1 MANALDSLLA
11 QVQDAELARRLK
23 AEIEAR
29 SVGTGLV
36 WEHHEPETVDLHS
49 LPVAKGRHVRL
60 LPPRGVN
67 AEKLAK
73 TVKGRKQIDPMWGR
87 VGRVADIDKVRPG
100 NTRMARVVF
109 DGAGADGASVEVE
122 WDADD
127 LVCVARFDEPIYP
140 GLTKTGEVRRGGDD
154 DPEHVVINAEN
165 YHALQMLAYTHAGSV
180 DAIYI
185 DPPYNTGARDWKY
198 NNDYVDREDTN
209 RHSKWLA
216 FMERRLKLAKL
227 LLNPEDSVLIVTI
240 DEKEYLRLGLLL
252 EQTFPEARIQMV
264 SSVINPAG
272 AARDRA
278 FYRTDEYL
286 FIVQIGESAVIPQDL
301 GTEWVTG
308 AKKNTNGDDP
318 YWRSLWRAGSGST
331 RQHSPGCFYPIF
343 VKDTPNGPIIHS
355 VGDPCIGDRTT
366 VQAPDGTV
374 AVWPMKKT
382 GVEARYQVSPEGA
395 RDLIAGGFV
404 RLGKYRG
411 EDTAIYYLAKGERA
425 KIEAGI
431 FVETGRRHD
440 GSLILENAGAKL
452 WIPGTQWQLPSHNA
466 RSGGTEII
474 KSLHGE
480 SRFTFPKSL
489 YAVED
494 TLRFFVANKPEATIL
509 DFFSGSGT
517 TAHAVMRLN
526 KQDGGR
532 RRSISV
538 TNNEVSADEQAVLI
552 AKKLRPGDP
561 DWDVLG
567 IADHVT
573 KPRIAAAITG
583 HVCGD
588 PGKPK
593 VKGKYKFTD
602 EFDMADGFEANAS
615 FWTLNYLDPA
625 YVEVGL
631 AFERIAPLLW
641 LKAGQTG
648 AMITEVD
655 EEAGY
660 AIADAYAVL
669 FAGDALGDLVEELS
683 TDPAHEDVAHVFVV
697 TDRDT
702 LWEQANAKLRGRVA
716 VHRLYEQYL
725 TNFEILGGK

>member
-11 QVQDAELARRLK
+11 QIQDAELARRLK

-73 TVKGRKQIDPMWGR
+73 TVKGRKQIDPRWGR
-87 VGRVADIDKVRPG
+87 VGRVVDIDKVRPG
-100 NTRMARVVF
+100 ATRMARVVF
-109 DGAGADGASVEVE
+109 DGAGEDGTSVEVE
-122 WDADD
+122 WDAAD

-198 NNDYVDREDTN
+198 NNDYVDREDAN

-264 SSVINPAG
+264 SSVINSKGSSRKG
-272 AARDRA
+272 A
-278 FYRTDEYL
+278 FSRTDEYVYFVMIGSAYPNPIPL
-286 FIVQIGESAVIPQDL
+286 TNEWKIVSDKRSESMYWQQL
-301 GTEWVTG
+301 RR
-308 AKKNTNGDDP
+308 NGVKGQTF
-318 YWRSLWRAGSGST
+318 RHS
-331 RQHSPGCFYPIF
+331 SPGCFYPIF
-343 VKDTPNGPIIHS
+343 VNYDKTVHS
-355 VGDPCIGDRTT
+355 VGDALPLGSDRSSITSPKGT
-366 VQAPDGTV
+366 KAIWPMRKDGGEGVYQVTPERLRGLISKGYFKITSITPGGMNYLKSGEVAKVESGFYKVVGRGESGEILTEAPDN
-374 AVWPMKKT
+374 P
-382 GVEARYQVSPEGA
+382 
-395 RDLIAGGFV
+395 
-404 RLGKYRG
+404 
-411 EDTAIYYLAKGERA
+411 
-425 KIEAGI
+425 I
-431 FVETGRRHD
+431 FV
-440 GSLILENAGAKL
+440 
-452 WIPGTQWQLPSHNA
+452 PGTQWRIASHNA
-466 RSGGTEII
+466 ATGGTQMITA
-474 KSLHGE
+474 LHGD
-480 SRFTFPKSL
+480 SRFTYPKSL

-494 TLRFFVANKPEATIL
+494 ALRFFVANKPDATIL

-526 KQDGGR
+526 KQDGGK

-538 TNNEVSADEQAVLI
+538 TNNEVSADEQAALI

-588 PGKPK
+588 TAGPK

-602 EFDMADGFEANAS
+602 EFDMADGFAANAS

-669 FAGDALGDLVEELS
+669 FAGDALGNLVKELDS
-683 TDPAHEDVAHVFVV
+683 DPAHEDVAHVFVV

>member
-73 TVKGRKQIDPMWGR
+73 TAKGRKQIDPMWGR
-87 VGRVADIDKVRPG
+87 VGRVANIDKVCPG
-100 NTRMARVVF
+100 ATRMARVVF
-109 DGAGADGASVEVE
+109 DGAGADGALVEVE

-140 GLTKTGEVRRGGDD
+140 GLTKIGEVRRGGED

-198 NNDYVDREDTN
+198 NNDYVDREDAN

-264 SSVINPAG
+264 SSVINPKG
-272 AARDRA
+272 TARANEFSRV
-278 FYRTDEYL
+278 DEYI
-286 FIVQIGESAVIPQDL
+286 FFVMV
-301 GTEWVTG
+301 GTYRMVRGSSDMMTNRDYG
-308 AKKNTNGDDP
+308 ADTDVRWRGMARNGRKGLRP
-318 YWRSLWRAGSGST
+318 HNPGSW
-331 RQHSPGCFYPIF
+331 YPIYLNEVDLSF
-343 VKDTPNGPIIHS
+343 HS
-355 VGDPCIGDRTT
+355 VGDTVYPGDPEP
-366 VQAPDGTV
+366 VAPPGTV
-374 AVWPMKKT
+374 AMWPPESGADQYSWSVVPATFRELHARGGIRLGRPDFKKMSRAVYYVT
-382 GVEARYQVSPEGA
+382 NNMWDAIESGLIEIVGQSDEGA
-395 RDLIAGGFV
+395 LELRYAESA
-404 RLGKYRG
+404 RS
-411 EDTAIYYLAKGERA
+411 TAPKTQWNRTSH
-425 KIEAGI
+425 EAGAHGTNI
-431 FVETGRRHD
+431 LRALMPDRRF
-440 GSLILENAGAKL
+440 
-452 WIPGTQWQLPSHNA
+452 P
-466 RSGGTEII
+466 
-474 KSLHGE
+474 
-480 SRFTFPKSL
+480 FPKSL

-494 TLRFFVANKPEATIL
+494 ALRFFVKDKPNATIL

-517 TAHAVMRLN
+517 TVHAVMRLN
-526 KQDGGR
+526 KQDDGK

-538 TNNEVSADEQAVLI
+538 TNNEVSADEQAALI

-660 AIADAYAVL
+660 VIADAYAVL
-669 FAGDALGDLVEELS
+669 FAGDALGDLVKELDS
-683 TDPAHEDVAHVFVV
+683 DPAHEDVAHVFVV